1 MNKIL
6 IFKNQYPK
14 TSLVL
19 VVVFLLLC
27 SKVNQF
33 FNPATDSP
41 AIATASAE
49 PVVAA
54 KPAVP
59 EAPSVPS
66 GTSAVRDY
74 LRKTLNDWDS
84 YEGEGYSEPSEVAD
98 HNGKTCYLI
107 RHEYRAKN
115 GFGAMMLKKQMFYY
129 TSDGV
134 WLVKE
139 AR

>member
-6 IFKNQYPK
+6 TFRKEYPK

-49 PVVAA
+49 PVAA

-98 HNGKTCYLI
+98 HNGKTGYLI

-129 TSDGV
+129 TADGV